1 MVDEGTA
8 TFTFSGVGGGQTLAG
23 SGAMRFEGD
32 QFDADVHL
40 TMPETGRV
48 RAVLLPSA
56 SYLALPATK
65 GLPRDKPWMK
75 VSSDPRTR
83 LGRTLRPVVDQLRGS
98 FDPAQS
104 LGLLRAARR
113 VVEVGPAT
121 VEDVPTTHHHAV
133 IDLRRATDQVTG
145 PAQEQFQSM
154 LDAGVTQLEYDVWLD
169 TTGLPRRFTTDIPTT
184 SGLFSVTG
192 VYRDWGDERPHR
204 AAQAEAGLRRR
215 QAQGLSPRRCVPGW
229 PDLARPRT
237 QPYAGRATDRR
248 SPTCPAHA
256 WRAGRRSRVSGRPA
270 QVHVRTTGRPPRR
283 PRRPAAPRAGAS
295 CVPGVVP
302 AARQSVERKEAG
314 HLWRGLTRRPQSPS

>member
-1 MVDEGTA
+1 MLHRIATALLAGALLTGCGVVSDSSGQDTASPRPSASTTSGPALYADLTRRMVEEGTA

-121 VEDVPTTHHHAV
+121 VEDVPTMHHHAV
-133 IDLRRATDQVTG
+133 IDLRRATAQVTG

-169 TTGLPRRFTTDIPTT
+169 TTGLPRRFTADIPTT
-184 SGLFSVTG
+184 SGLFSITG
-192 VYRDWGDERPHR
+192 VYRDWGDEVSIEQPRPK
-204 AAQAEAGLRRR
+204 
-215 QAQGLSPRRCVPGW
+215 
-229 PDLARPRT
+229 
-237 QPYAGRATDRR
+237 
-248 SPTCPAHA
+248 
-256 WRAGRRSRVSGRPA
+256 
-270 QVHVRTTGRPPRR
+270 QVFDADKLKG
-283 PRRPAAPRAGAS
+283 
-295 CVPGVVP
+295 
-302 AARQSVERKEAG
+302 
-314 HLWRGLTRRPQSPS
+314 